1 MSSQF
6 SSAFRGNR
14 SWPNAARRRVTSP
27 SSAPLRQILRRFS
40 MAFRFSGCTI
50 LPSMPPLSRSSMPLP
65 ADELL
70 GDCRLTEAGLAF
82 GSNIGDKPGNIRR
95 ALELLESRRIV
106 SLTAISSIYRTP
118 PWGYLEQEDF
128 ANACALARTRLPPLD
143 LLKATRQIETDM
155 GRRPTVR
162 WGPRLIDIDILYY
175 GETLFEHGFVLVP
188 LAEIAPDLRIAG
200 RSIKESAAAF
210 AGERIPKWE
219 EKA

>member
-1 MSSQF
+1 
-6 SSAFRGNR
+6 
-14 SWPNAARRRVTSP
+14 
-27 SSAPLRQILRRFS
+27 
-40 MAFRFSGCTI
+40 
-50 LPSMPPLSRSSMPLP
+50 MPLP

-175 GETLFEHGFVLVP
+175 GETRFEHPKLTLPHRSLFERGFVLVP